1 MKKNVKITISK
12 FRAVKEFA
20 VTGIEHGSIVQCRTG
35 KEAIEIFKKF
45 YNNEKVIK
53 IKIVD
58 FPIYG
63 EDKPI
68 G

>member
-1 MKKNVKITISK
+1 MSNLKITISK
-12 FRAVKEFA
+12 FRAVKEYA
-20 VTGIEHGSIVQCRTG
+20 VTGTKHGTIVQCKTG

-53 IKIVD
+53 VKVVGFQFID
-58 FPIYG
+58 
-63 EDKPI
+63 EDDKPI